1 MLLEL
6 WYIRRLNYEPTTIW
20 TQGTSELNVNLT
32 KHSSFFKKKALKLL
46 TKKNYRA
53 KYIAR
58 IFRNKHQLNL
68 GPAWN
73 MKISH

>member
-1 MLLEL
+1 MNQQLFEHKAPQSWMSILLS
-6 WYIRRLNYEPTTIW
+6 
-20 TQGTSELNVNLT
+20 TQAFN
-32 KHSSFFKKKALKLL
+32 KKKALKLL

-58 IFRNKHQLNL
+58 IFRNKHRLNL

>member
-1 MLLEL
+1 MNQQLYEHKAPQSWMSILLS
-6 WYIRRLNYEPTTIW
+6 
-20 TQGTSELNVNLT
+20 TQA
-32 KHSSFFKKKALKLL
+32 FKKKSPQAFN
-46 TKKNYRA
+46 KKNYRA